1 LNSAAD
7 VQAAGEKAGFEAGAD
22 SGYKLGS
29 PMGKAG
35 TSPAL
40 DEAVYALKTGEV
52 TKTPVKVG
60 DNFVIVGVKLR
71 TEADLADF
79 AKQREQ
85 LTQTMLGE
93 RQTQVFDD
101 YVAAVT
107 QRMKQAG
114 KIKIYTEVLNGME
127 EDEPVAAPPP
137 RPQLPIRTK

>member
-1 LNSAAD
+1 MSC
-7 VQAAGEKAGFEAGAD
+7 GEKAGFEVATESA
-22 SGYKLGS
+22 YKLGS
-29 PMGKAG
+29 PLGKAG

-60 DNFVIVGVKLR
+60 DNFVIVGVQLR
-71 TEADLADF
+71 NEADLADF
-79 AKQREQ
+79 AKQRGQ
-85 LTQTMLGE
+85 LTQTMLGA
-93 RQTQVFDD
+93 RQNQVWDD

-114 KIKIYTEVLNGME
+114 KIKIYTAVLNSME